1 MRHVYMW
8 RFKKANVFK
17 GKKIFSLCQGAFYK
31 NLKTFIK
38 QLSTFVYETLKAV
51 KIGSSVFS
59 GNSNHGKRRN
69 APLCG
74 TEMAEEGVF
83 TYFSRLSPHSKAS
96 VHGKWTYVSE
106 VSYGLFRAAFS
117 VPRMRASVFSVVK
130 KRSRN
135 SH

>member
-74 TEMAEEGVF
+74 TEGAAKDGFHAVQPPIAPFKNISIWKMDVCQRGARRPLSRCLQCPANAGFGVF
-83 TYFSRLSPHSKAS
+83 R
-96 VHGKWTYVSE
+96 G
-106 VSYGLFRAAFS
+106 
-117 VPRMRASVFSVVK
+117 
-130 KRSRN
+130 
-135 SH
+135 